1 MAQRFLAPSVTFEG
15 IISQNGTINNDSHLI
30 TRAWAKG
37 NVVNGI
43 HSDSANYA
51 EVVSEGG
58 SNKLKLKPLVVTSVT
73 VNSAQADLAA
83 FISNVYS
90 GSNFQEGDIV
100 FLTTPSPTEA
110 YIHNGG
116 TAGTAADFDQ
126 LNQGLSDAQIRS
138 KFSGSAGINY
148 DSSTGAITA
157 DQGEIRAFFSGSAGV
172 NYDSSTG
179 AITADQT
186 EIRGMLSA
194 GGLLSY
200 SGGQFSLQ
208 NSDVRGAVSVDGS
221 GLLSYNSG
229 TGVFDLTTAQVR
241 AQVSASGL
249 LTYSG
254 GAFGLTAATVRGQIS
269 EASGSLC
276 HYDPSTGEIEMTD
289 ADVRGALSAGGL
301 LSYSGGQFSIDTA
314 TVRAQVSASGLLTYS
329 GGAFG
334 LTAASVR
341 NQISEAS
348 GSLCHYNQSTGEIE
362 MTNADVRGALA
373 ASGESDE
380 MLDYVSGTGS
390 FSLNESKLRKEFN
403 NQSLSANVGL
413 ALTHNLNKKLVHVSA
428 MDSSGNKVDL
438 EIVYTSTTVATVK
451 STVALSGVEIAISI

>member
-30 TRAWAKG
+30 TRSWAKG

-43 HSDSANYA
+43 HSESANYA

-83 FISNVYS
+83 FISNVYN

-100 FLTTPSPTEA
+100 FLTTPSPTES

-116 TAGTAADFDQ
+116 SAGTAADFDQ

-138 KFSGSAGINY
+138 KFSGSAGVNY
-148 DSSTGAITA
+148 NSSTGAISA

-172 NYDSSTG
+172 NYDAGTG

-194 GGLLSY
+194 
-200 SGGQFSLQ
+200 
-208 NSDVRGAVSVDGS
+208 S
-221 GLLSYNSG
+221 GLLS
-229 TGVFDLTTAQVR
+229 
-241 AQVSASGL
+241 
-249 LTYSG
+249 YSG
-254 GAFGLTAATVRGQIS
+254 GAFGLTAANVRTQIS

-276 HYDPSTGEIEMTD
+276 HYNQTTGAIEMTNAD
-289 ADVRGALSAGGL
+289 VRGALSATGLLSYSGGAFGLTAANVRTQISEASGSLCHYNQSTGVIEMTNADVRGALSAGGL
-301 LSYSGGQFSIDTA
+301 LAYSGGAFSIDTA

-341 NQISEAS
+341 TQISEAS
-348 GSLCHYNQSTGEIE
+348 GSLCHYNQSTGAIE
-362 MTNADVRGALA
+362 MTGADVRGALA

-380 MLDYVSGTGS
+380 LLSYVSGTGS
-390 FSLNESKLRKEFN
+390 FSLNESALRKEFN
-403 NQSLSANVGL
+403 NQSLSAGVGL
-413 ALTHNLNKKLVHVSA
+413 ALTHNLSKRLVHVSA
-428 MDSSGNKVDL
+428 MDSSGNHVDL
-438 EIVYTSTTVATVK
+438 EIVYTSTSVTTVK

>member
-30 TRAWAKG
+30 TRSWAKG
-37 NVVNGI
+37 NVINGI
-43 HSDSANYA
+43 HTDSANYA
-51 EVVSEGG
+51 EVVAESGV
-58 SNKLKLKPLVVTSVT
+58 NKLKLKPLVITSVT

-148 DSSTGAITA
+148 NNSTGAITA
-157 DQGEIRAFFSGSAGV
+157 DQAEIRAFFSGSAGV
-172 NYDSSTG
+172 NYDAGTG

-194 GGLLSY
+194 TGLLS
-200 SGGQFSLQ
+200 
-208 NSDVRGAVSVDGS
+208 
-221 GLLSYNSG
+221 
-229 TGVFDLTTAQVR
+229 
-241 AQVSASGL
+241 
-249 LTYSG
+249 YSG
-254 GAFGLTAATVRGQIS
+254 GAFGLTAANVRTQIS
-269 EASGSLC
+269 
-276 HYDPSTGEIEMTD
+276 D
-289 ADVRGALSAGGL
+289 
-301 LSYSGGQFSIDTA
+301 
-314 TVRAQVSASGLLTYS
+314 
-329 GGAFG
+329 
-334 LTAASVR
+334 
-341 NQISEAS
+341 AS
-348 GSLCHYNQSTGEIE
+348 GSLCHYNQSTGVIE

-380 MLDYVSGTGS
+380 MLDYVSGSGS

-403 NQSLSANVGL
+403 NQSLSAGVGL
-413 ALTHNLNKKLVHVSA
+413 ALTHNLNKRLVHVSA
-428 MDSSGNKVDL
+428 MDSSGNHVDL

-451 STVALSGVEIAISI
+451 STVALSGVEIAVSI